1 MDRTHIVVLLALL
14 CTSSVAAAVTVTPD
28 LLRRLGVPDQRA
40 QCIVR
45 TLGQG
50 AELDEADGDEGEL
63 DTATMDKVR
72 NAVIRAARISE
83 PMAYR
88 EIARATFRSPDSQS
102 LFVQVAMGCRN
113 G

>member
-1 MDRTHIVVLLALL
+1 MSMVRGLFLLVLL
-14 CTSSVAAAVTVTPD
+14 CGSSLASAVTVTPE

-45 TLGQG
+45 TLGEG
-50 AELDEADGDEGEL
+50 AELDEADEVEGEL
-63 DTATMDKVR
+63 DTAKMDKIR
-72 NAVIRAARISE
+72 NAVVRASRVAE

-102 LFVQVAMGCRN
+102 LFVQVAMDCR
-113 G
+113 GG